1 LEILDAKKMLKDN
14 FENQFRV
21 KNISDNDTAKYVV
34 LFYILN
40 NSKIPAKYLK
50 YKNAFLNSNKVNDN
64 IFLEYFENNTNK
76 KDKLIKIINSNPRN
90 KGINYLKNTFLY
102 YMDSIKKFKN
112 KGFILTFSGVDG
124 AGKSTIIENI
134 STMIEKQLRKPI
146 VVIRH
151 RPSIL
156 PILSVYT
163 KGKEKAHLDTISS
176 LPRQGNNKSF
186 FSSLL
191 RFGYYYM
198 DYFVGQ
204 FYIYFKYVSKGT
216 VVIYDR
222 YYFDFINDSKRS
234 NIVLP
239 KKLTSFGY
247 TFLLK
252 PNFNFF
258 LYADAEVILKRKE
271 ELTKETIEALTKDY
285 TELFVRLQE
294 KNKSSIYL
302 PINNLVLEETLDKI
316 MKTITK

>member
-1 LEILDAKKMLKDN
+1 MEDFK
-14 FENQFRV
+14 
-21 KNISDNDTAKYVV
+21 
-34 LFYILN
+34 
-40 NSKIPAKYLK
+40 
-50 YKNAFLNSNKVNDN
+50 
-64 IFLEYFENNTNK
+64 NTNQS
-76 KDKLIKIINSNPRN
+76 KDKLEEFIKSNPKN
-90 KGINYLKNTFLY
+90 KGINNLKNSFLY
-102 YMDSIKKFKN
+102 YMDSLRKFKN

-134 STMIEKQLRKPI
+134 TTLIEKQLRKP
-146 VVIRH
+146 VVVLRH

-163 KGKEKAHLDTISS
+163 KGKEKAHQDTISS
-176 LPRQGNNKSF
+176 LPRQGKNKSF
-186 FSSLL
+186 FSSFL
-191 RFGYYYM
+191 RFGYYYL
-198 DYFVGQ
+198 DYFIGQ

-239 KKLTSFGY
+239 KNLTSFGY

-285 TELFVRLQE
+285 TKLFEQLQ
-294 KNKSSIYL
+294 KQNKSSIYL
-302 PINNLVLEETLDKI
+302 PINNLILEDTLDRI
-316 MKTITK
+316 MKTIIQ